1 MTSYNESCLL
11 VKIYKKVALNYK
23 VFFNVF
29 CILACLWAQS
39 ECLSTFVYVYVPL
52 WLHANESICFSKEHR
67 APLYFWAVTGGKK
80 QNECWGNGEEAS
92 LRVTIRSRNRSET
105 RREFCLFRLLPV
117 AFQLGFFS
125 LSCFF
130 LALPVCLPLHAPFWS
145 HGIALTQSHMQAHS
159 SRTRL
164 CN

>member
-11 VKIYKKVALNYK
+11 VNIYKKVALNYK
-23 VFFNVF
+23 VFYVF

-52 WLHANESICFSKEHR
+52 WLHTNESICFSKEHR
-67 APLYFWAVTGGKK
+67 APLYLWAVTGGKK

-92 LRVTIRSRNRSET
+92 VRVTIRSCNRSET

-117 AFQLGFFS
+117 AVF
-125 LSCFF
+125 FF
-130 LALPVCLPLHAPFWS
+130 LGSACSSASACSFLVSWHCR
-145 HGIALTQSHMQAHS
+145 ALTRSHMQAHS